1 MTRRLRLLIAV
12 PVWLLA
18 LLLPAAAQDRRAPQT
33 DETVAATKGARL
45 VVDNFAG
52 EVVIRAWDRDQ
63 VRVQARHSE
72 RTQVRIRTSESGISI
87 SSTGRAGPVQS
98 VDYEISA
105 PAWMPLKVVGTYNF
119 VTIEGSRAEVAAESV
134 RGDVVVK
141 GGSGGVTAK
150 SVEGEIV
157 LEGVRG
163 RINAQS
169 TNQGITITDAAGDII
184 AETINGG
191 ITMTKVQAGTV
202 DAGTVNGHIRF
213 DGTPAANGRYQFSTH
228 NGNIAVAMPESANAT
243 FVVRT
248 YNGRFTSALPVK
260 GEGDVRRGRRVSFTL
275 GTGSAEFVLES
286 FGGVISLHK
295 PGALPAGTTT
305 GR

>member
-1 MTRRLRLLIAV
+1 MTRRMLTLVGIL
-12 PVWLLA
+12 VWVFA
-18 LLLPAAAQDRRAPQT
+18 LLGPAAAQNRPPQT
-33 DETVAATKGARL
+33 DETVPASKGARL
-45 VVDNFAG
+45 VVENFAG

-72 RTQVRIRTSESGISI
+72 RTQVRVRSSEAGIAV
-87 SSTGRAGPVQS
+87 SSTGRAAPQS
-98 VDYEISA
+98 VDYEINA

-119 VTIEGSRAEVAAESV
+119 VTIEGSRAEVAAETV

-141 GGSGGVTAK
+141 GGAGGVTAK

-169 TNQGITITDAAGDII
+169 TNQGITITDATGDII

-191 ITMTKVQAGTV
+191 ITLTKIQASTV

-213 DGTPAANGRYQFSTH
+213 DGTAAPNGQYRFNTH
-228 NGNIAVAMPESANAT
+228 NGNIAVALPESSNAT
-243 FVVRT
+243 FHVRT
-248 YNGRFTSALPVK
+248 FNGRFTSALPVK
-260 GEGDVRRGRRVSFTL
+260 GDGDVRRGRRVSFAL
-275 GTGSAEFVLES
+275 GNGSAEFMLES
-286 FGGVISLHK
+286 FGGVVSLHK
-295 PGALPAGTTT
+295 PGGLPGSTTT